1 MQQLILLLLLLPL
14 SILECDSQS
23 TSPSVRHEMARP
35 VRRRIDSPS
44 RAKEIDFF
52 TFEFQ
57 RPYLGFEG
65 PNFTRLAEEPS
76 AGARYLVRAD
86 LFRQEAVATAKFEL
100 VDSGGRLIGLPH
112 LSKRNTYLDDGN
124 YDGFVK
130 VPTQPF
136 RVAVSGKDIYGQPY
150 RRVYKRLIRPMNR
163 PPAPPLLP
171 SGYSPAEANAIR
183 LGLEALEQETIANIE
198 KEVSKNPDGV
208 IVMPRVET
216 SNVTYE
222 PLLSEKG
229 NPLGV
234 RLRYDI
240 LFSTDGNYAHSLHMS
255 PSYEVADF
263 LGLVAMEVINEK
275 IDPRPEPPSYATP
288 DIHVD
293 MNTLV
298 KDGSEGWFKGG
309 VIYHFVVD
317 LTPDFVGQ
325 NASKTKF
332 CVDEEH
338 YKIKVKSQQVWEAMK
353 ARSTPI
359 KWRVFINRIDYAG
372 ETELFY
378 PPRIFYDGFLR
389 EGAVK
394 CKPDKNTNF

>member
-1 MQQLILLLLLLPL
+1 MQQLILLLVLLPL
-14 SILECDSQS
+14 SIPECDSQS
-23 TSPSVRHEMARP
+23 TRVSVRDNMPRP
-35 VRRRIDSPS
+35 VRRLVDSS
-44 RAKEIDFF
+44 LVREIDLFNF
-52 TFEFQ
+52 DFQ

-65 PNFTRLAEEPS
+65 PNFTELDGEPS
-76 AGARYLVRAD
+76 AGARYLVQAN

-100 VDSGGRLIGLPH
+100 VDSSGRVIGRPH
-112 LSKRNTYLDDGN
+112 LLKRNTSLEDGY

-136 RVAVSGKDIYGQPY
+136 RVTVSGKDINGGPY
-150 RRVYKRLIRPMNR
+150 RRTYKRLFRPMRR
-163 PPAPPLLP
+163 PSAPPLVP
-171 SGYSPAEANAIR
+171 SGYPPAEAKGIAVW
-183 LGLEALEQETIANIE
+183 LKTLEQEEIAKME
-198 KEVSKNPDGV
+198 KEVSKYPDGV
-208 IVMPRVET
+208 IVMPRIET

-240 LFSTDGNYAHSLHMS
+240 LFSTDGDYAHSLNMFPLS
-255 PSYEVADF
+255 EIDDSR
-263 LGLVAMEVINEK
+263 GLVAMEVINET

-288 DIHVD
+288 QTHVD
-293 MNTLV
+293 MNRLLEH
-298 KDGSEGWFKGG
+298 GREAWFKGG

-317 LTPDFVGQ
+317 LLPDFVGQ

-338 YKIKVKSQQVWEAMK
+338 YKSKVRSQQVWEAMRTSSIPVK
-353 ARSTPI
+353 Y
-359 KWRVFINRIDYAG
+359 RVVMNRIDYAG
-372 ETELFY
+372 ETEPFY

-394 CKPDKNTNF
+394 CKLHKNTNF